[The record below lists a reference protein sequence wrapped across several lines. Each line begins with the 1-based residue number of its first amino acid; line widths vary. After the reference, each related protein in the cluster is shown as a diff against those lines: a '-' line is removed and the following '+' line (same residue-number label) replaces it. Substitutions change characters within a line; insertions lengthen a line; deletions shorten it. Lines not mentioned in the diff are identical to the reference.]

1 MYQAKEEKG
10 TNGACK
16 VKRCIWDMREKR
28 KEIRVVGYERNLV
41 SGTIKLGILLI
52 MIVMRKERE
61 EWDRKERTHRRQEY
75 DS

>member
-1 MYQAKEEKG
+1 
-10 TNGACK
+10 
-16 VKRCIWDMREKR
+16 MREKR
-28 KEIRVVGYERNLV
+28 KEIRVVGCERNLV